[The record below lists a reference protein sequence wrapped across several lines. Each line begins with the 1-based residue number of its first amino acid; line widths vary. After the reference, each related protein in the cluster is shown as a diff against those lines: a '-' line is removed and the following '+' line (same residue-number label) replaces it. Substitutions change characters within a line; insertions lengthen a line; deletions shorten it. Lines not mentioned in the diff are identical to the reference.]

1 MYSISLTMS
10 SMSMAMSSLRFLSH
24 NVSVSV
30 AGYRF
35 NIVEVETLLV
45 QSQVSIAR
53 SIGSFGPLEGW
64 RLVVI
69 VTVSMTADPLDEA

>member
-45 QSQVSIAR
+45 
-53 SIGSFGPLEGW
+53 
-64 RLVVI
+64 
-69 VTVSMTADPLDEA
+69 